1 MTTMYY
7 FGNVCC
13 RGDTR
18 KMSGTIDSEKIDEA
32 FAVRGNEELVEE
44 YCDGQEI
51 TSSNFD
57 EVNLL
62 CGIAQPFLHDAAE
75 FENWKNNRAFVLLM
89 EECEY
94 AVAPT
99 LRDAKVA
106 WAEIEIDVDF

>member
-1 MTTMYY
+1 MTTMHY

-13 RGDTR
+13 RGDER
-18 KMSGTIDSEKIDEA
+18 KMSGTIDSELIDVA
-32 FAVRGNEELVEE
+32 FAVRSNQRLVDE
-44 YCDGQEI
+44 YLENLPVDV
-51 TSSNFD
+51 TDFD

-62 CGIAQPFLHDAAE
+62 CGIAQPFMANEGE
-75 FENWKNNRAFVLLM
+75 FENWKNNRTFVIIM

-106 WAEIEIDVDF
+106 WAEIDE

>member
-1 MTTMYY
+1 MGTTMHY

-13 RGDTR
+13 RGDER
-18 KMSGTIDSEKIDEA
+18 KMSGTIDSEKIDLA
-32 FAVRGNEELVEE
+32 FAIRGNERLVEE
-44 YCDGQEI
+44 YLEGLEVS
-51 TSSNFD
+51 SSNFD

-62 CGIAQPFLHDAAE
+62 CGIVQPFMGDEGE
-75 FENWKNNRAFVLLM
+75 FEDWKNNRTFVILM

-106 WAEIEIDVDF
+106 WAEIE